1 MFIKSP
7 LNYTGNKY
15 RILPQITKY
24 FPKHTKVFV
33 DMFCGGATV
42 GFNVDAEQVI
52 LIDSNP
58 RVVNLLKFLAE
69 KDINVI
75 ISKIEKIIED
85 YNLSYSYKYTYKKY
99 RDEGYVNGNNG
110 LKKYNE
116 LGFYKLREDYN
127 SLKNK
132 NTDKANIL
140 LYTLM
145 VYAFNNDIRF
155 NNLGEFNLP
164 VGKTDFNKNNYNKLI
179 AYNQRA
185 KETKYEFVCAD
196 FRSKEVKEI
205 LKKATFVYCDPPYL
219 ITTAVYNEN
228 DGWNC
233 EKEKDLLDLLNKIVN
248 KNIPFALSN
257 VLKTKL
263 KTNVQLE
270 SWININKY
278 DVHKIN
284 YHYKSS
290 SYNKKNRDREEQEI
304 LVTGGINNEISDK

>member
-24 FPKHTKVFV
+24 FPKHTKIFI

-42 GFNVDAEQVI
+42 GFNVSADKVI

-58 RVVNLLKFLAE
+58 RVISLLKFLAA
-69 KDINVI
+69 KDVQI
-75 ISKIEKIIED
+75 IIKKIEKIIEE
-85 YNLSYSYKYTYKKY
+85 YNLSYTYKYNYNVYKE
-99 RDEGYVNGNNG
+99 EGYIEGNNG

-116 LGFYKLREDYN
+116 KGYYKLRDDYN
-127 SLKNK
+127 KISNK
-132 NTDKANIL
+132 NTDKANVM
-140 LYTLM
+140 LYVLII
-145 VYAFNNDIRF
+145 YGFNNDIRF
-155 NNLGEFNLP
+155 NSLGEFNLP

-179 AYNQRA
+179 AYNDRA
-185 KETKYEFVCAD
+185 KETKYEFICAD
-196 FRSKEVKEI
+196 FRSKKVKN
-205 LKKATFVYCDPPYL
+205 LLNKATFVYCDPPYL

-228 DGWNC
+228 NGWNC
-233 EKEKDLLDLLNKIVN
+233 EKEKELLNLLSSLDKN
-248 KNIPFALSN
+248 NIPFVLSN

-263 KTNVQLE
+263 RANVQLE
-270 SWININKY
+270 SWIQNNNYRIER
-278 DVHKIN
+278 IN

-304 LVTGGINNEISDK
+304 IVIGSESSEFTNK